1 MLLFNVGTLLKQVVL
16 IDDLSTDF
24 RVIRYKRTVLANVF
38 SGFKLKYAIVQ
49 CGYFKIA
56 AYISTQTGPLLFK
69 VRIWTKLC
77 FTRLKYLG

>member
-24 RVIRYKRTVLANVF
+24 RVIRYIRTVLANVF

-49 CGYFKIA
+49 CGYFKIGV
-56 AYISTQTGPLLFK
+56 YITQTEPLLFK